1 MRACTPRTEADPWIV
16 IVGDRFTS
24 FIASDRPC
32 SSAIVR
38 HDSRFVNR
46 RDLESRP
53 IIYYNADVR
62 TLLKNFT
69 KLLAVCFVASAAV
82 AGCKKDPKN
91 DKTAADVVTAADRVG
106 SAGSATSPA
115 TNTPVDMSPLPGIDV
130 SGSSAEKQTL
140 FFKLVGSLTSPCGK
154 AHSLRT
160 SFQTDQTCK
169 RATFAVKYVQAL
181 IIDGATEPLIREQYD
196 NKYKLG
202 AQVKLTLDP
211 MFAVGPID
219 APVKLVE
226 FFDYGCPACQQF
238 FPEVEKLMTS
248 RGNQV
253 VVYYKMFPLEKIHPD
268 SKFAAQAAVAAAAQG
283 KFKEMHQLLFTNQ
296 AHTKTDVFNNAKK
309 LGLDMAKF
317 AVDYDA
323 AVTKIAADQ
332 AEGDTAGVTGTPAVF
347 FNGYEYKGP
356 RMQAYLERWIDEDI
370 AVNR

>member
-32 SSAIVR
+32 SITIVR
-38 HDSRFVNR
+38 HVCRFVNR

-53 IIYYNADVR
+53 IINYNAGVR
-62 TLLKNFT
+62 ILLKNFT
-69 KLLAVCFVASAAV
+69 KLLAVCCVASALV

-106 SAGSATSPA
+106 SNGSNGSAAPTA
-115 TNTPVDMSPLPGIDV
+115 VDTSPLPGIDV

-202 AQVKLTLDP
+202 PQVKLTLDP
-211 MFAVGPID
+211 MFAVGPLD

-238 FPEVEKLMTS
+238 FPEVEKLMVS
-248 RGNQV
+248 RSSQV
-253 VVYYKMFPLEKIHPD
+253 VIYYKMFPLEKIHPD

-283 KFKEMHQLLFTNQ
+283 KFKEMHQLLFTKQ
-296 AHTKTDVFNNAKK
+296 AHTKNDVFANAKL

-317 AVDYDA
+317 AIDYDA
-323 AVTKIAADQ
+323 AVTKITADQ
-332 AEGDTAGVTGTPAVF
+332 AEGDAAGVTGTPAVF

-356 RMQAYLERWIDEDI
+356 RMAAYVERWIDEDI

>member
-1 MRACTPRTEADPWIV
+1 VRACTPRTEADPWIV

-32 SSAIVR
+32 SICIVR

-53 IIYYNADVR
+53 IIYYNATVR

-91 DKTAADVVTAADRVG
+91 DKTAADVVTAADRAGSNG
-106 SAGSATSPA
+106 SAAATPI
-115 TNTPVDMSPLPGIDV
+115 DMSPLPGIDV
-130 SGSSAEKQTL
+130 SGSSAEKQNL

-181 IIDGATEPLIREQYD
+181 IIDGATEPLIR
-196 NKYKLG
+196 

-211 MFAVGPID
+211 MFSVGPAD

-238 FPEVEKLMTS
+238 FPEVEKLMTT

-296 AHTKTDVFNNAKK
+296 AHTKNDVFNNAKG

-317 AVDYDA
+317 AVDYEG
-323 AVTKIAADQ
+323 AVAKITADQ

>member
-1 MRACTPRTEADPWIV
+1 ML
-16 IVGDRFTS
+16 
-24 FIASDRPC
+24 
-32 SSAIVR
+32 IVR
-38 HDSRFVNR
+38 HVRGFVNR

-53 IIYYNADVR
+53 IINYNAGVR
-62 TLLKNFT
+62 TLLKNVT
-69 KLLAVCFVASAAV
+69 KLLAVCFVTSAMV

-91 DKTAADVVTAADRVG
+91 DKTAADIVTAADRVG
-106 SAGSATSPA
+106 SNGSAN
-115 TNTPVDMSPLPGIDV
+115 NTPVDTSPLPGIDV
-130 SGSSAEKQTL
+130 SGSSAEKTNL
-140 FFKLVGSLTSPCGK
+140 FFRLIGSLTSPCGK

-181 IIDGATEPLIREQYD
+181 IVDGATEPLIREQYD

-202 AQVKLTLDP
+202 PQAKLTLDP
-211 MFAVGPID
+211 MFAVGPTD
-219 APVKLVE
+219 APVTLVE

-238 FPEVEKLMTS
+238 FLEVEKLIVS
-248 RGNQV
+248 RGSQV

-283 KFKEMHQLLFTNQ
+283 KFKEMHQLLFTKQ
-296 AHTKTDVFNNAKK
+296 AHSKNDVFNNAKG

-323 AVTKIAADQ
+323 AVAKISADQ

-356 RMQAYLERWIDEDI
+356 RMSAYLERWIDEDI

>member
-1 MRACTPRTEADPWIV
+1 M
-16 IVGDRFTS
+16 
-24 FIASDRPC
+24 
-32 SSAIVR
+32 
-38 HDSRFVNR
+38 
-46 RDLESRP
+46 
-53 IIYYNADVR
+53 VR

-69 KLLAVCFVASAAV
+69 KLLAVCWVASAVV

-91 DKTAADVVTAADRVG
+91 DKTAADVVIAADRVG
-106 SAGSATSPA
+106 SNGSSGSGPTA
-115 TNTPVDMSPLPGIDV
+115 PVDTSPLPGIDV
-130 SGSSAEKQTL
+130 SGSTAEKQAL

-169 RATFAVKYVQAL
+169 RATFAMKYLQAL

-202 AQVKLTLDP
+202 AQMKLTLDP
-211 MFAVGPID
+211 TFAVGPID

-296 AHTKTDVFNNAKK
+296 AHAKTDVFANAKV
-309 LGLDMAKF
+309 LGLDMTKF
-317 AVDYDA
+317 AVDYEG
-323 AVTKIAADQ
+323 AVAKITADQ

-356 RMQAYLERWIDEDI
+356 RMAAYLERWIDEDI